1 VHGRCIIKEYVINV
15 DVLLNQV
22 RSALERGDLKS
33 AVGLLE
39 ALKPADQANVFDD
52 LQPEEQD
59 KILPRLN
66 PEDSADILEEL
77 QDEDAAQV
85 AERLQTKNLAD
96 ILDHMEPDE
105 AADLLGDIEPAL
117 ATKAIQSM
125 KDADEV
131 LPLLEHTDDSA
142 GGLMTAADVILKKEM
157 TVNDAIKHLRAISPD
172 SEQIYYLFVVDDKG
186 VLAGVVNLRDL
197 VVAPK
202 EALIGSIME
211 RDVISVKANT
221 DQEEAVRIVKRYDL
235 LALPVVDD
243 GNRLLGVITYD
254 DSLDILEDEAT
265 EDIYRLGGISKEKPG
280 DISLKDAVRSRLPW
294 LIVNL
299 VMAMV
304 TGTVLSLFENTIAQM
319 AALASFFPIVAGV
332 SGSSGTQTLTV
343 TVRSL
348 ATGEISVKDARRSI
362 WKSLLL
368 GLVNGLVLGALV
380 ILIAYL
386 WKGDIRLGLIAG
398 AATLINIIIS
408 SITGILIPLLIHKV
422 KLDPALASPILVS
435 TLADSL
441 GYLVYLGLASTL
453 LAFVL

>member
-1 VHGRCIIKEYVINV
+1 MNGRCIIKEYVINV
-15 DVLLNQV
+15 DILLNQV
-22 RSALERGDLKS
+22 RNALERGDLKS

-52 LQPEEQD
+52 LQPDEQD
-59 KILPRLN
+59 KLLPRLN
-66 PEDSADILEEL
+66 PEDSADILEEM
-77 QDEDAAQV
+77 QDEDAVLV
-85 AERLQTKNLAD
+85 AERMQTKSLAD

-105 AADLLGDIEPAL
+105 AADLLGDIKPSL
-117 ATKAIQSM
+117 ATRAIQSM
-125 KDADEV
+125 KEADEV
-131 LPLLEHTDDSA
+131 LPLLKHTDDSA

-202 EALIGSIME
+202 EAFIGSIME
-211 RDVISVKANT
+211 RDVISVKADT

-235 LALPVVDD
+235 LALPVVDN
-243 GNRLLGVITYD
+243 GGRLLGVITYD

-280 DISLKDAVRSRLPW
+280 DVPLKDAIRSRLPW
-294 LIVNL
+294 LVVNL

-348 ATGEISVKDARRSI
+348 ATGEITVKDARRSI

-368 GLVNGLVLGALV
+368 GMVNGLVLGAMV
-380 ILIAYL
+380 VLIGYL
-386 WKGDIRLGLIAG
+386 WKGDIQLGLIAG
-398 AATLINIIIS
+398 GATLVNIVIS
-408 SITGILIPLLIHKV
+408 SITGILIPLLINRI

-441 GYLVYLGLASTL
+441 GYLVYLGLASTM

>member
-1 VHGRCIIKEYVINV
+1 MHGRCIIKEYVINV

-59 KILPRLN
+59 KILPRMN

-211 RDVISVKANT
+211 RDVISVKADT

>member
-1 VHGRCIIKEYVINV
+1 MINV

-59 KILPRLN
+59 KILPRMN

>member
-1 VHGRCIIKEYVINV
+1 MHGRCIIKEYVINV

-319 AALASFFPIVAGV
+319 AVLASFFPIVAGV

>member
-1 VHGRCIIKEYVINV
+1 MHGRCIIKEYVINV

-66 PEDSADILEEL
+66 PEDSADILEEM

>member
-1 VHGRCIIKEYVINV
+1 MHGRCIIKEYVINV

>member
-1 VHGRCIIKEYVINV
+1 MHGRCIIKEYVINV

-408 SITGILIPLLIHKV
+408 SITGILIPLLIHKI